1 MGKERVGEIERWRR
15 EGKRESDGVEGRE
28 HWGRSRAAV
37 CFKSC
42 AEETYLHLPKLK
54 GTSTMH
60 CCLEGV

>member
-1 MGKERVGEIERWRR
+1 MSLIGGVS
-15 EGKRESDGVEGRE
+15 EGGALNYL
-28 HWGRSRAAV
+28 GRSRAAV